1 MSIKTKKVLI
11 KYDRDYSALF
21 AKYRLSKYKAL
32 SVLIQVYKNNLNCGF
47 FSLGIDIN
55 YRLKNID
62 HIGFGLILKLL
73 LFEIEFEISDYR
85 HQVS

>member
-32 SVLIQVYKNNLNCGF
+32 SVLIQVYKNNL
-47 FSLGIDIN
+47 
-55 YRLKNID
+55 
-62 HIGFGLILKLL
+62 
-73 LFEIEFEISDYR
+73 
-85 HQVS
+85 